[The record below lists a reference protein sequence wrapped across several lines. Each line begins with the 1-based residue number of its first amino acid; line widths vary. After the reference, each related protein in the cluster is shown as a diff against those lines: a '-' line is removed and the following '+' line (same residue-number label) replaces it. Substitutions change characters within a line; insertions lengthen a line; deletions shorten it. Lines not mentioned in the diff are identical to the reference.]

1 MENYEVISFG
11 DIPMSAFN
19 SSDESSDS
27 IEHFECFG
35 DVPIDVLMH
44 HGIKGQRWG
53 VRRYQN
59 KDGSLT
65 KAGRKRYAKLEA
77 ELEKLGGKKSDVDT
91 DVNKKS
97 SESNEPKKKISDMT
111 DDEIR
116 ERTNRLTLEKNLR
129 QAEKDWDS
137 VMQTPVDKV
146 DKKKS
151 HKGREMVV
159 DMLEKGAKNIG
170 GQLVTYVM
178 GIGVNKAL
186 GKLFGDDAIVNPKK
200 GQKDK

>member
-1 MENYEVISFG
+1 MEKHEAISFG
-11 DIPMSAFN
+11 DIP
-19 SSDESSDS
+19 
-27 IEHFECFG
+27 
-35 DVPIDVLMH
+35 IDVLIH
-44 HGIKGQRWG
+44 HGIKGQKWG
-53 VRRYQN
+53 IRRYQN

-77 ELEKLGGKKSDVDT
+77 ELEQLKGGKKTET
-91 DVNKKS
+91 DSTKAS
-97 SESNEPKKKISDMT
+97 SESNASKKNIRDMT

-137 VMQTPVDKV
+137 VMKTPVENV
-146 DKKKS
+146 DKKKNS
-151 HKGREMVV
+151 KVREMVA
-159 DMLEKGAKNIG
+159 DMLEKGARNIG

-178 GIGVNKAL
+178 GIGVNKAFA
-186 GKLFGDDAIVNPKK
+186 KVFNDEAVVNPKK